1 MNRDISVRAPTI
13 DQIEGEAHGLSAS
26 LGGDIESDIVA
37 RTAGDTEASIESVSH

>member
-1 MNRDISVRAPTI
+1 MNHDISVRALTI

-37 RTAGDTEASIESVSH
+37 RTAPDTEASIESVSL